1 LKIEQ
6 LYHSKFDVIRQIISW
21 LFQPR
26 LVHFQFSKLFTVIVL
41 FSSLLFSTEAQ
52 SQKVGVV
59 LSGGGASGLAHV
71 GFLKALEE
79 NNIPIDYI
87 TGTSMGAI
95 IGAMYS
101 SGMTVSEIEA
111 FVVSE
116 EFSLMANG
124 ELNEE
129 LEYYFKRF
137 ENDASLATLKFSKA
151 SLIEGSIPTNLID
164 PVFMDYKFME
174 IFSQAAAA
182 ANYDFDNLYVPFRCV
197 ASDVEAKESVV
208 FRSGQLSQAVRA
220 SSTYPFYLKPIEV
233 AGKVLF
239 DGGLY
244 NNFPSDIMYEDF
256 MPDVIIGC
264 NVSENQESLSVDNFM
279 SQIRSMIQY
288 KSNFESLCEHMH
300 IIEPATD
307 VGTFAFDEANK
318 AIIQG
323 YQSTVLEMDSI
334 TDMIERRE
342 TLESKNERRAEFK
355 SQFPPLVF
363 DEINIEGLDKSQKSY
378 VRKILG
384 KNRDTISM
392 RELKP
397 RYFRIFADDKI
408 KYIYP
413 IAEYKPT
420 TGFYSLSLN
429 VKREKDILVSFG
441 GVFSSRPIN
450 TGFVGIRYN
459 FFGRTSATLNA
470 NSYFGKF
477 YSSVHA
483 SSRFDFS
490 GRIPFSIEPGLTFNR
505 WDYFKSFTTFFEET
519 QPSFIVHTEQFAGA
533 KFKVPFGTKG
543 RVALE
548 ANYFDIADDYYQTS
562 SFSAADTVDNTSFK
576 GLTAALTYER
586 STLNRKQFATDGTF
600 FRIRGRFV
608 SGDELTDLGSTA
620 SVPGTVPYKDYHEWW
635 SVKAKYTNYFDRLGP
650 LTLGFNL
657 EAVASNQPFFANYRA
672 TLIEAPAFRP
682 IPESYTFFLDH
693 FRAHN
698 YTSGGLTLIGHLN
711 KNIHLRAEGYAFK
724 PFGRI
729 AAGEENGPYY
739 YYDDILNYIASGSL
753 VYQSPIGPLSL
764 CLNYYDQKEEP
775 WSFIFSFGYT
785 LFNPRVFE

>member
-1 LKIEQ
+1 MAAVVT
-6 LYHSKFDVIRQIISW
+6 SN
-21 LFQPR
+21 
-26 LVHFQFSKLFTVIVL
+26 
-41 FSSLLFSTEAQ
+41 AQ
-52 SQKVGVV
+52 QKVGVV

-95 IGAMYS
+95 IGAMYA
-101 SGMTVSEIEA
+101 SGMSVEEIED
-111 FVVSE
+111 FVKSE
-116 EFSLMANG
+116 QFALMASG
-124 ELNEE
+124 GLREE
-129 LEYYFKRF
+129 YQFFFKKF
-137 ENDASLATLKFSKA
+137 DPDASLATLKFSKA

-164 PVFMDYKFME
+164 PVLMDYEFLE
-174 IFSQAAAA
+174 LFSQAAAA
-182 ANYDFDNLYVPFRCV
+182 ADYDFDNLFVPFRCV

-208 FRSGQLSQAVRA
+208 FRSGHLSQAVRA
-220 SSTYPFYLKPIEV
+220 SSTYPFYLKPIEID
-233 AGKVLF
+233 GKLLF

-244 NNFPSDIMYEDF
+244 NNFPSDVMYSDF

-264 NVSENQESLSVDNFM
+264 NVSENQVSPSMDSFM

-288 KSNFESLCEHMH
+288 KSNFESLCDHMH
-300 IIEPATD
+300 IVEPETD
-307 VGTFAFDEANK
+307 VGTFEFDEA
-318 AIIQG
+318 AEAVLQG
-323 YQSTVLEMDSI
+323 YQSTVLELDTI
-334 TDMIERRE
+334 TGMIERRE
-342 TLESKNERRAEFK
+342 TLESKNKRRAAFK
-355 SQFPPLVF
+355 SQFEPLVF

-384 KNRDTISM
+384 KNRDTISI
-392 RELKP
+392 REIES
-397 RYFRIFADDKI
+397 RYFRIFSDDKI

-413 IAEYKPT
+413 VAHYKPES
-420 TGFYSLSLN
+420 GFYSLSLN
-429 VKREKDILVSFG
+429 VKKEKDILVSFG

-450 TGFVGIRYN
+450 TGFVGVRYN
-459 FFGRTSATLNA
+459 LFGRTSATLNA

-490 GRIPFSIEPGLTFNR
+490 AQIPFSIEPGLTFNR

-519 QPSFIVHTEQFAGA
+519 QPSFIIHTEQFGGA
-533 KFKVPFGTKG
+533 KFKIPVGSKG
-543 RVALE
+543 RLTFE
-548 ANYFDIADDYYQTS
+548 PNYFDISDEYYQTNDFS
-562 SFSAADTVDNTSFK
+562 SADTVDNTSFR
-576 GLTAALTYER
+576 GLTAALFYER

-600 FRIRGRFV
+600 LNIRGRFV

-620 SVPGTVPYKDYHEWW
+620 SVPGSVPYKNYHEWW
-635 SVKAKYTNYFDRLGP
+635 SLKGEYTNYFDRWGP
-650 LTLGFNL
+650 ITVGFDL

-672 TLIEAPAFRP
+672 TLIEAPAYRP

-698 YTSGGLTLIGHLN
+698 YAAGGVKLIGHIN

-729 AAGEENGPYY
+729 AGNEDKSPYY
-739 YYDDILNYIASGSL
+739 FYDDTFNYIGSGSL

-764 CLNYYDQKEEP
+764 SLNYYDQKEDP

-785 LFNPRVFE
+785 LFNRRAFE